1 VNDLFDL
8 NPQQRAAVKYID
20 GPLLVLAGAGS
31 GKTGVITHK
40 IAYLIRDCQI
50 SAGHI
55 TAVTFTNK
63 AAREMKE
70 RVSSLL
76 GKDETRSLIVSTFH
90 NLGLRILRKEHK
102 SLGYKSGFSIF
113 DTTDTLSL
121 LKGLYKQDNASNLD
135 DAEELRWRIS
145 KWKNDFILP
154 EQALA
159 EAEHD
164 IDARFARFYVRYQR
178 QLKAYNAFDFDDLIL
193 QPVLLFQQHNEALLR
208 WQKRMHYLLVD
219 EYQDTNASQYQ
230 LVKMLLGAHARLTA
244 VGDDDQSVYSW
255 RGARPENLDLLSKD
269 YHRLK
274 VIKLEQNYRST
285 SRILKCA
292 NQLISHNP
300 HVFEKQL
307 WSDLGYG
314 EPVRVIECTSAEAEA
329 ERVTVEINT
338 HKFQSR
344 AKYSDY
350 AVLYRSN
357 SQARIFEK
365 YLREMQIP
373 YVVSGGT
380 SFFERAEVKDIMAYL
395 RLLANPDDDT
405 AFLRI
410 VNTPRR
416 EIGAATLERLSEY
429 ANQRDIS
436 LFEASFEMGLQEYL
450 NERSLNRLQQ
460 FTHWI
465 NKHSDNAERGD
476 PVKVARSL
484 VLEIGYE
491 DWLKDQSSEL
501 KVAERRMANVDELLD
516 WLARLAKE
524 EKGDNLGELLAH
536 MALMDILER
545 NQEEDK
551 SDAVRLMTFHAAK
564 GLEFPY
570 VYMVGVEE
578 ECLPHRNSLKED
590 SLEEER
596 RLAYVGLT
604 RAQKELTIT
613 HAKHR
618 RRYGEDVECEP
629 SRFLYE
635 LPEDDLEWEGGGR
648 QLDPET
654 SKARGRA
661 HLDSL
666 KDMLA

>member
-1 VNDLFDL
+1 MFDL

-70 RVSSLL
+70 RVTGLL
-76 GKDETRSLIVSTFH
+76 GKDETRGLIVSTFH

-102 SLGYKSGFSIF
+102 KLGYKSGFSIF

-121 LKGLYKQDNASNLD
+121 LKGLYKQDNASSLD

-154 EQALA
+154 DQALT

-164 IDARFARFYVRYQR
+164 IDARFARFYARYQR

-193 QPVLLFQQHNEALLR
+193 QPVLLFQQDNEALLR

-230 LVKMLLGAHARLTA
+230 LVKMLLGTHARLTA

-255 RGARPENLDLLSKD
+255 RGARPENLDLLNQD

-292 NQLISHNP
+292 NQLISNNP
-300 HVFEKQL
+300 HVFEKKL

-314 EPVRVIECTSAEAEA
+314 EPIRIIECTSAEAEA

-338 HKFQSR
+338 HKFQRR
-344 AKYSDY
+344 AKHSDY

-357 SQARIFEK
+357 SQARIFER

-380 SFFERAEVKDIMAYL
+380 SFFERAEIKDVMAYL
-395 RLLANPDDDT
+395 RLLVNPDDDT

-416 EIGAATLERLSEY
+416 EIGAATLEKLSEY
-429 ANQRDIS
+429 SNQRNIS
-436 LFEASFEMGLQEYL
+436 MFEASFELGLQEYL
-450 NERSLNRLQQ
+450 NERALNRLQQ

-465 NKHSDNAERGD
+465 NKISDNAERGD
-476 PVKVARSL
+476 PVAVARSL

-491 DWLKDQSSEL
+491 DWLNEQSSDL
-501 KVAERRMANVDELLD
+501 KVAERRMANVEELLG
-516 WLARLAKE
+516 WLSRLAKD
-524 EKGDNLGELLAH
+524 KKDDNLGELLAH

-551 SDAVRLMTFHAAK
+551 TDAVRLMTLHAAK

-596 RLAYVGLT
+596 RLAYVGVT
-604 RAQKELTIT
+604 RARQELTIT

-618 RRYGEDVECEP
+618 RRYGEDIECEP

-635 LPEDDLEWEGGGR
+635 LPEEELEWEGGGR
-648 QLDPET
+648 KLDEKT
-654 SKARGRA
+654 SKARARA